1 MNEPRN
7 MFPEGTVM
15 RRVIDYATTQFFEKG
30 IRVVTMDDISKGLQ
44 MSKRTLYQ
52 LFADK
57 EQLIIACIEV
67 IAEKERE
74 LARRLIAENRNI
86 LETILCI
93 IENRLKV
100 ISTIS
105 HRYSTDQDR
114 YTSVMEYLEILRQEA
129 ITQGVEFLQQGVEE
143 GFFRDD
149 INLELI
155 MHCLFFRQSAVS
167 KREEFEKF
175 TIAERFIN
183 VGLIHLRGCCTQK
196 GIELIDR
203 FLDHYRDK
211 GLIGTN
217 QNK

>member
-15 RRVIDYATTQFFEKG
+15 RRVIDYATVQFFERG
-30 IRVVTMDDISKGLQ
+30 IRVVTMDEISKGLQ

-57 EQLIIACIEV
+57 EQLIIACLEV
-67 IAEKERE
+67 NAEKERE
-74 LARRLIAENRNI
+74 LVSKLINEKRNV
-86 LETILCI
+86 LETILCL
-93 IENRLKV
+93 IESRLKLV
-100 ISTIS
+100 STVS
-105 HRYSTDQDR
+105 HRYSEDLDR
-114 YTSVMEYLEILRQEA
+114 YTSVMEYLEILREET
-129 ITQGVEFLQQGVEE
+129 ITQGVEFLKQGVEQ

-155 MHCLFFRQSAVS
+155 VRSLFIRQRESS

-175 TIAERFIN
+175 PITERFIN
-183 VGLIHLRGCCTQK
+183 IGLIPLRGCCTAK

-203 FLDHYRDK
+203 FLDHYKKVND
-211 GLIGTN
+211 
-217 QNK
+217 